1 MAERDPPT
9 SPLRLLGLIQALHVV
24 ARDSL
29 TRATLEAL
37 SSLAMSTP
45 QPGRRAPLSWTEVR
59 VLVPR
64 GWQELV
70 AELLAFGP
78 CTSAAFGRPTLA
90 TPEAPEGFD
99 HVRTFLPNHE
109 DTPELRASL
118 CEAIT
123 SLAERTGAE
132 ELEGLEV
139 EFKELPQEDY
149 ATSWKKSWKAF
160 RVGPLCLLPSWDER
174 ELAPHEKRL
183 TIEPGG
189 SFGSGRHATT
199 RTCLR
204 VLTRRIR
211 GGERVLDAGCGSGIL
226 SVAAALLGAESS
238 LGFDIDSNSEV
249 AGELLA
255 ADNGVASACAVRTG
269 GFEVLSAGETG
280 YDVVLANIYSDI
292 IQQYAGELRD
302 RLSTDGWFAFS
313 GCPAHHEAPTVA
325 AIEEAG
331 LVIEEHLVRGRWHT
345 FVGRRA

>member
-1 MAERDPPT
+1 M
-9 SPLRLLGLIQALHVV
+9 
-24 ARDSL
+24 
-29 TRATLEAL
+29 
-37 SSLAMSTP
+37 
-45 QPGRRAPLSWTEVR
+45 
-59 VLVPR
+59 LVPQ

-70 AELLAFGP
+70 AELIALGP

-90 TPEAPEGFD
+90 TAEAPEGFEY
-99 HVRTFLPNHE
+99 VRTFLPSHE
-109 DTPELRASL
+109 DTDAQRAALS
-118 CEAIT
+118 EVIG

-132 ELEGLEV
+132 ELEGLSV
-139 EFKELPQEDY
+139 EFKPLPPEDY

-160 RVGPLCLLPSWDER
+160 RVGPLCLLPPWDER
-174 ELAPHEKRL
+174 ELTPHEKRL

-211 GGERVLDAGCGSGIL
+211 GGEVVLDAGCGSGIL
-226 SVAAALLGAESS
+226 SVAAALLGARST

-255 ADNGVASACAVRTG
+255 ADNGVEPACAFRTG
-269 GFEVLSAGETG
+269 GFEVLREDETG

-292 IQQYAGELRD
+292 IQQYAAELRD
-302 RLSTDGWFAFS
+302 RLAPSGWFAFS
-313 GCPAHHEAPTVA
+313 GCPAHHETATVE
-325 AIEEAG
+325 AIEAAG